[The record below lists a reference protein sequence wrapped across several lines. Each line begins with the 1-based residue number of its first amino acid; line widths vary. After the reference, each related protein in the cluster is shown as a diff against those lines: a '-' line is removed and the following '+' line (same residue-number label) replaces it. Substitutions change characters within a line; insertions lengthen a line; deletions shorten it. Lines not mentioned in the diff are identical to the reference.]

1 MKQSLILTISVVLA
15 AHLLSSGCDQPPP
28 AAAGKTS
35 PAPPQATSPEAPPLS
50 STADLQ
56 QFRADL
62 VKLLPD
68 FATWGATRNRRTELL
83 DQDGRRIGYLLIA
96 PANRTTRTKGYRD
109 VISVAAILSPENRVI
124 GVILG
129 AHRETPRYLQKLR
142 TASYFEQ
149 WNGLTPEEAAR
160 QQVDAVTGATLSCNA
175 IAAELRD
182 VFQPESPVTGMA
194 APPSPSPSE

>member
-28 AAAGKTS
+28 SAAGKTS
-35 PAPPQATSPEAPPLS
+35 PAPSQTTSPEAAPRSP
-50 STADLQ
+50 TTDLQ

-83 DQDGRRIGYLLIA
+83 DQDGNKLGYLLTA
-96 PANRTTRTKGYRD
+96 PANRTSRTKGYRD
-109 VISVAAILSPENRVI
+109 VISVAAILSPENRVT
-124 GVILG
+124 GLVLG
-129 AHRETPRYLQKLR
+129 NHRETPRYLQKLR

-182 VFQPESPVTGMA
+182 VFQPEAPVPGTDIES
-194 APPSPSPSE
+194 SPSTSE